1 MEEYVVVQDLG
12 NVFCGRQPMERQKKK
27 KTMRAHARP
36 SRFSASPLKPSL
48 SVAACRKRRVWVRPH
63 MTIDSGEWWWGGDNG
78 GGLLV
83 SSKRDSDPVGGQVK

>member
-1 MEEYVVVQDLG
+1 
-12 NVFCGRQPMERQKKK
+12 
-27 KTMRAHARP
+27 
-36 SRFSASPLKPSL
+36 
-48 SVAACRKRRVWVRPH
+48 